1 MTLRLSSPLP
11 STDFNVENMTFLDK
25 ICSALGHNLRDTLII
40 RESDGFYEVDYAKY
54 CARCGDVEPR
64 PSRKKAGN
72 KA

>member
-1 MTLRLSSPLP
+1 
-11 STDFNVENMTFLDK
+11 MTFLDK
-25 ICSALGHNLRDTLII
+25 ICNALGHNLKDTLII

-64 PSRKKAGN
+64 PSLKKVGN